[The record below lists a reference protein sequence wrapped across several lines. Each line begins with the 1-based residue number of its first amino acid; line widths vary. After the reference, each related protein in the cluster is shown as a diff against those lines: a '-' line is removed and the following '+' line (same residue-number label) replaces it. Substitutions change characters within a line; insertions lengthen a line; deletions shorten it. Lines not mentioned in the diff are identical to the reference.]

1 MEVKRKLTKTSHMKE
16 EGGRINKLV
25 PTVCGVTTVPYDFDP
40 GDVVH
45 GEKVAL
51 PRPSP

>member
-16 EGGRINKLV
+16 EGGRIYKFVLA
-25 PTVCGVTTVPYDFDP
+25 VCVTTVPYDFDP